1 MKTLKKT
8 TLAAIAILT
17 LNSAIAQT
25 DPVIQQ
31 ISITQDAVK
40 VALEEMAQGK
50 DQAMNSADGA
60 EKMRLFSEDASR
72 ALVRFEEAVRVR
84 VLQSF
89 SVLVNQYN
97 RTLANR
103 ALGDAQNEVLSSLR
117 TQMDNVAKDK
127 SLVYREAYLE
137 LFSVLPD
144 MPVQYDRMHF
154 SSDYNNSNYV
164 ESGYEYKKVN
174 PSCVGFLSGGC
185 DHDYLLYFDGDLYF
199 SKSKT
204 KKISGKFVSDDR
216 VGVMTAMERLGAFS
230 RNSVRPLILE
240 GCFTSSCFFVTQ
252 SQYTIWNTMV
262 NSSLARNIDIKL
274 NDGKTI
280 TITKDIARNGQVFN
294 LVSSYLSGIKTE
306 GLIND
311 LPLETSP
318 ERFAILKRM
327 DSQMR
332 TGKCRD
338 AKKASV
344 ELCQTTREGCL
355 VAAEKALFVDRHGR
369 AASCL

>member
-8 TLAAIAILT
+8 TLAVIAILT

-50 DQAMNSADGA
+50 DQALNSADGI
-60 EKMRLFSEDASR
+60 EKMRAFSQDASV
-72 ALVRFEEAVRVR
+72 ALVKFEEAVRTR

-89 SVLVNQYN
+89 TVLVNQYN

-103 ALGDAQNEVLSSLR
+103 ALGDAQRDVLSSLR
-117 TQMDNVAKDK
+117 TQMENVAIDK

-137 LFSVLPD
+137 LFSVLPN
-144 MPVQYDRMHF
+144 MPVQYDRERIN
-154 SSDYNNSNYV
+154 SYSDVESDYDHNKKNPGCTEIFGGDCEKYYV
-164 ESGYEYKKVN
+164 LKFE
-174 PSCVGFLSGGC
+174 
-185 DHDYLLYFDGDLYF
+185 GDLYF

-204 KKISGKFVSDDR
+204 MKVSGKFRSDYR
-216 VGVMTAMERLGAFS
+216 VGVLQAMENLGLFA
-230 RNSVRPLILE
+230 RDSVRSLILE

-252 SQYTIWNTMV
+252 SQFTIWNTMV
-262 NSSLARNIDIKL
+262 NSSLARDIYIKL
-274 NDGKTI
+274 NDGNTI
-280 TITKDIARNGQVFN
+280 TITKEISRNGKVFD

-311 LPLETSP
+311 LPLEATP

-332 TGKCRD
+332 AGKCKD

-355 VAAEKALFVDRHGR
+355 VAAEKALFVDRYGR